1 MTKNY
6 YKLTKIS
13 KTGYELVTS
22 DIEMIYSMLDGFVC
36 SSCKVKQCEAEKY
49 CQENDIEDWE
59 RSHFI
64 ENAFPDD
71 YDNLPTVEKVNWLMS
86 TACGC
91 EFMFE
96 EFDSFEEYAKSE
108 KEWFE
113 EYLKTKENLI

>member
-1 MTKNY
+1 MKEKF
-6 YKLTKIS
+6 YKLTKLS

-22 DIEMIYSMLDGFVC
+22 DIDMIYDMLDRFVC

-49 CQENDIEDWE
+49 CNENDIENWE
-59 RSHFI
+59 RPHFI
-64 ENAFPDD
+64 DEALPDD
-71 YDNLPTVEKVNWLMS
+71 YDKLPTIEKVNWLMS

-96 EFDSFEEYAKSE
+96 EFDSFEEYVKSE